1 MRHPPYTMRALITGI
16 NGFVGGHLAEHLLA
30 TGAWDVAG
38 LARQPTLAFGAL
50 DGRVTYIA
58 ADLNDRDQALMALAS
73 VRPDV
78 IFHLAGQSNV
88 PRAFADPHTTVQT
101 NISAQLNLFLSV
113 LQLRLDP
120 LMIIASSNEI
130 YGMVRPEELP
140 LTEETPLR
148 PVNPYAV
155 SKAAQD
161 LFAYQ
166 YYISHQLRT
175 IRLRPFNHIGPRQTE
190 AFVVPAFAAQI
201 ARIEAGL
208 QPPTLRVGNLAAE
221 RDFSDVRDI
230 ARAYELAAL
239 YGEVG
244 AAYNVG
250 SEQAVSVR
258 RLLEI
263 LLAFST
269 HDVQIEPDPSRMRP
283 SDVPRVVCNA
293 SRFRAATGWKPLIP
307 LEQTLFDTLEYWR
320 SRIQEIL

>member
-1 MRHPPYTMRALITGI
+1 MRALITGI
-16 NGFVGGHLAEHLLA
+16 NGFVGGHLAEHLLT
-30 TGAWDVAG
+30 TGAWEVAG
-38 LARQPTLAFGAL
+38 LARQPAPALKTLE
-50 DGRVTYIA
+50 GRVTYIA
-58 ADLNDRDQALMALAS
+58 ADLNDRDQTLMALAR

-88 PRAFADPHTTVQT
+88 PRAFADPHATVQT
-101 NISAQLNLFLSV
+101 NIGAQLNLFLAV
-113 LQLRLDP
+113 LQLRIDP
-120 LMIIASSNEI
+120 LIIVASSNEI

-140 LTEETPLR
+140 LTEQTPLR

-166 YYISHQLRT
+166 YHMSHQLRT

-208 QPPTLRVGNLAAE
+208 QPPVLRVGNLAAE

-239 YGEVG
+239 HGEVG

-250 SEQAVSVR
+250 SGQAVSVR
-258 RLLEI
+258 RILDI
-263 LLAFST
+263 LLTLST
-269 HDVQIEPDPSRMRP
+269 HDIQIEPDPSRMRP
-283 SDVPRVVCNA
+283 SDVPCVVCDA
-293 SRFRAATGWKPLIP
+293 SRFRSDTGWTPRIP

-320 SRIQEIL
+320 FQVQEQP